1 MPWVLPFAITRNI
14 RTDPKHILNKPNLK
28 ARYLYLVVEM
38 ERAPMTTQDSPLL
51 SWFGNIAS
59 GVTIVTTLFG
69 ILPALAA
76 GVALV
81 WYVIQIYESTTVQ
94 RWLAGRRMR
103 KIARLKAR
111 VLMMESHVAPMP
123 SNMKDL

>member
-1 MPWVLPFAITRNI
+1 
-14 RTDPKHILNKPNLK
+14 
-28 ARYLYLVVEM
+28 
-38 ERAPMTTQDSPLL
+38 MTTQDSPLL